1 MYHIFSN
8 RNGVLY
14 FRYRVPVSVKKY
26 FPRLQSSYN
35 RSLRTA
41 YRQEAKIRA
50 LILYADIHTRLEK
63 AMKLVDQLR
72 EKIRILEEFAPKE
85 ND

>member
-14 FRYRVPVSVKKY
+14 FRYRVPVAVKKY

-35 RSLRTA
+35 RSLGTA
-41 YRQEAKIRA
+41 YRQEAKVFA
-50 LILYADIHTRLEK
+50 VLLYADIHTRLEN
-63 AMKLVDQLR
+63 AMKLVNEFR
-72 EKIRILEEFAPKE
+72 EKIRIMEEFAPHSL
-85 ND
+85 

>member
-14 FRYRVPVSVKKY
+14 FRYRVPFAVRKY

-35 RSLRTA
+35 RSLGTA
-41 YRQEAKIRA
+41 YRQEAKVRA
-50 LILYADIHTRLEK
+50 VLLYADIHTRLEN
-63 AMKLVDQLR
+63 AMKSVDKLR
-72 EKIRILEEFAPKE
+72 ERIGVMEESAPF
-85 ND
+85 